1 MTPNFGPNGLNTM
14 GTQVKINISLFI
26 CDAAAEK
33 QRVLYETK
41 PIHKLWLIEDG
52 RQRLSLRHN
61 HNIPLNVSCDTLGS
75 TSRVNTGTG
84 REMT

>member
-14 GTQVKINISLFI
+14 GTQVKINISLSI

-41 PIHKLWLIEDG
+41 PIHKL
-52 RQRLSLRHN
+52 
-61 HNIPLNVSCDTLGS
+61 
-75 TSRVNTGTG
+75 
-84 REMT
+84 